1 MGDERYANDGQY
13 TVQGVVTAFRV
24 VEAVHNLDG
33 AGTTELADQ
42 LDLSKGAVH
51 KHLKTLE
58 QLGYLVRRDDAY
70 HVGLRFLNLGLDAR
84 RRSDLYSVARSSVET
99 LAGNA
104 GERAFLVVAEA
115 EEAVVLYSVDEGSYD
130 AGGTEGKRLP
140 LQTSVP
146 GRAILA
152 HRPDLQSDDITS
164 EQKSALRQI
173 RDQGYAL
180 GTEPS
185 LGVSSRCIAAPI
197 VDLEDRAVAAL
208 CVIGTSG
215 SLSGKRFEEDVTG
228 LVFSEAKT
236 IEAHLLSA

>member
-1 MGDERYANDGQY
+1 MRDARYANDGRY

-24 VEAVHNLDG
+24 IEAIHELNG
-33 AGTTELADQ
+33 AGTTELAGH
-42 LDLSKGAVH
+42 LDLSKGAIH

-58 QLGYLVRRDDAY
+58 QLGYLVRRDDTY
-70 HVGLRFLNLGLDAR
+70 HVGLRFLELGLDTR
-84 RRSDLYSVARSSVET
+84 RRSDLYAVARSSVET

-115 EEAVVLYSVDEGSYD
+115 EEAVVLYSVGKGRHD
-130 AGGTEGKRLP
+130 AGDTEGRRLP
-140 LQTSVP
+140 LESSVP

-152 HRPDLQSDDITS
+152 HREDLRSDDIAS
-164 EQKSALRQI
+164 EQKSSLRQI

-180 GTEPS
+180 GTEPT
-185 LGVSSRCIAAPI
+185 LGGSGRCIAVPI
-197 VDLEDRAVAAL
+197 VDLRDRAVAAL